1 MWLHKVLCNLF
12 EIKNFYGSLK
22 CRKAKFT
29 SKFGKDDHVCIHRLI
44 GLVLHRINFWKSI
57 PEEWMFKYLPSWY
70 LKKTGINKINMSLV
84 MLVLKLFIFI
94 FPLFLGRW
102 VWGLGYQNKACVPRQ
117 EFAWVDM
124 ITYILQVIL
133 SSLNGYV
140 NFCGSWGCKW
150 IHRNQCLWSWSMSL
164 YYCITLK
171 ETPEVQ
177 FIPKELM
184 LFLSMLYRVIL
195 FQILLLQNKWIT

>member
-1 MWLHKVLCNLF
+1 MDVQVFTQL
-12 EIKNFYGSLK
+12 ILK
-22 CRKAKFT
+22 
-29 SKFGKDDHVCIHRLI
+29 
-44 GLVLHRINFWKSI
+44 
-57 PEEWMFKYLPSWY
+57 
-70 LKKTGINKINMSLV
+70 KKTGINKINMSLV

-140 NFCGSWGCKW
+140 NFCGSWGCK
-150 IHRNQCLWSWSMSL
+150 
-164 YYCITLK
+164 
-171 ETPEVQ
+171 
-177 FIPKELM
+177 
-184 LFLSMLYRVIL
+184 
-195 FQILLLQNKWIT
+195 